1 MFIRVTGYTG
11 GKPTPKTTDK
21 RIMKSWARD
30 LLINLATNHID
41 RFLASVTPWELDQ
54 LKIAFEKGLLREES
68 GFLLLPDGRR
78 WSLMT
83 VNKEYITHIAI
94 YSELVGSGQ
103 WHPEN
108 IKLEYEY
115 LDLVIFEQG
124 SPVIAVEVKRS
135 EAEAAKLVKGLAAVD
150 PLNLPELDRGND
162 PIRKMK
168 SLLKLKPKE
177 FWVVS
182 PEQRWKFEL
191 SFTNGALEL
200 IPLGNVEAA

>member
-1 MFIRVTGYTG
+1 MFIRVIGYRWG
-11 GKPTPKTTDK
+11 NSIAKMTDK
-21 RIMKSWARD
+21 EIMKSWARD

-54 LKIAFEKGLLREES
+54 LKVAFEKGLLREES

-83 VNKEYITHIAI
+83 VNREYFAHIAI
-94 YSELVGSGQ
+94 YSELVGSGGWQ
-103 WHPEN
+103 SEN
-108 IKLEYEY
+108 IKLEHEY

-135 EAEAAKLVKGLAAVD
+135 ESEATKLLKGIAAVD
-150 PLNLPELDRGND
+150 SMNLPELDRGND

-168 SLLKLKPKE
+168 SLMKLKPKE

-182 PEQRWKFEL
+182 PERRWEFEL
-191 SFTNGALEL
+191 RFTNGLLEL
-200 IPLGNVEAA
+200 VPQGNDKAA

>member
-1 MFIRVTGYTG
+1 MFIRVIGYRWG
-11 GKPTPKTTDK
+11 NSIAKMTDK
-21 RIMKSWARD
+21 EIMKSWARD

-54 LKIAFEKGLLREES
+54 LKVAFEKGLLREES

-94 YSELVGSGQ
+94 YGELVGSGQ

-108 IKLEYEY
+108 IKLEHEY

-124 SPVIAVEVKRS
+124 LPVIAVEVKRS
-135 EAEAAKLVKGLAAVD
+135 ETEAAKLVKGLAAVD
-150 PLNLPELDRGND
+150 PLNLPALDRGND

-168 SLLKLKPKE
+168 SLMKLKPKE

-182 PEQRWKFEL
+182 PERRWAFEL
-191 SFTNGALEL
+191 RFTNGLLEL
-200 IPLGNVEAA
+200 VPQGNDKAA

>member
-1 MFIRVTGYTG
+1 
-11 GKPTPKTTDK
+11 
-21 RIMKSWARD
+21 MKSWARD
-30 LLINLATNHID
+30 LLITLATNHID

-54 LKIAFEKGLLREES
+54 LKGAFERGLLREES

-83 VNKEYITHIAI
+83 ANKEYITHIAI

-103 WHPEN
+103 WHPDN
-108 IKLEYEY
+108 IKLEHEY

-124 SPVIAVEVKRS
+124 SPVITVEVKRS
-135 EAEAAKLVKGLAAVD
+135 EADAAKLVMGLAAVD

-168 SLLKLKPKE
+168 SLMKLKPKA

-182 PEQRWKFEL
+182 PERRWTFGVD
-191 SFTNGALEL
+191 SSNGTLKLKESKKS
-200 IPLGNVEAA
+200 EAA